1 MSGVVLVSVYYYKL
15 FGGYCVAAWRPC
27 NVKLAKVIS
36 SVLPQLPYRCEHV
49 EGQREKERKTGEKER
64 DWERESKM
72 HINIIII
79 IKKGKTV
86 WAFRFMN
93 GLFAEYN
100 IKKYTENAGHIVR
113 KQGCALYGY

>member
-1 MSGVVLVSVYYYKL
+1 M
-15 FGGYCVAAWRPC
+15 
-27 NVKLAKVIS
+27 
-36 SVLPQLPYRCEHV
+36 
-49 EGQREKERKTGEKER
+49 EGKKERKRGEREDGGER
-64 DWERESKM
+64 GESKM

-79 IKKGKTV
+79 KIKKNKKPV

-113 KQGCALYGY
+113 KQGCTGY